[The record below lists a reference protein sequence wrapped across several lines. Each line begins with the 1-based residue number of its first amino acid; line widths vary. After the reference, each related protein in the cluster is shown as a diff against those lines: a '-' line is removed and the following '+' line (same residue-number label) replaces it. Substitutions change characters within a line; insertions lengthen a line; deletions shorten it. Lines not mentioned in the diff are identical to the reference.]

1 MTTFHRYAD
10 VTAALADPRL
20 VPVPAGPGRPG
31 TMAWLRATVARFSAG
46 DAHAR
51 RRALLESDLSALDPA
66 ALRTAAATAPG
77 DPRHA
82 VLRTLAAA
90 LGLAEPDAVAEAV
103 TVAAGTYFGGEDPA
117 ADAAVAW
124 LLPRMTRPGSGAP
137 DGPGGG
143 AGGPGGAGGQDVNHP
158 AGEGDLPGDPVPT
171 GGTADADTLEVAA
184 NRIGLLIQACD
195 ATAGLIAN
203 ARRTGTGTRSAD
215 GSGPHVGVD
224 DLLRETL
231 RHDPPVPVTRRVA
244 AADTEIGGVPVP
256 AGTPVTLDIAAANRD
271 PALFADPDTFDPARR
286 GPDPLTFGGA
296 PRVCPARAHA
306 LALAAGVLE
315 GARTPSE
322 RTPS

>member
-20 VPVPAGPGRPG
+20 VPVPVGPGRPG
-31 TMAWLRATVARFSAG
+31 TMAWLRATVARFSSG
-46 DAHAR
+46 DVHAR
-51 RRALLESDLSALDPA
+51 RRALVESDLSALDPA

-90 LGLAEPDAVAEAV
+90 LGLAEPDAIAEAV
-103 TVAAGTYFGGEDPA
+103 VVAAGTYFGGEDPA

-124 LLPRMTRPGSGAP
+124 LLPRMSPPGSGTP
-137 DGPGGG
+137 TGTGG
-143 AGGPGGAGGQDVNHP
+143 AGGPGGAGGQDANHP
-158 AGEGDLPGDPVPT
+158 AGEGDLPGDPAPT
-171 GGTADADTLEVAA
+171 GGTADADALEIAA

-203 ARRTGTGTRSAD
+203 ARRAAAPGTA
-215 GSGPHVGVD
+215 VD
-224 DLLRETL
+224 DLFRETL
-231 RHDPPVPVTRRVA
+231 RHDPPVPVMRRVA
-244 AADTEIGGVPVP
+244 AADTEVGGIPIQ

-271 PALFADPDTFDPARR
+271 PDLFTDPGTFDPARR
-286 GPDPLTFGGA
+286 GPDPLTFGHA

-315 GARTPSE
+315 RTRTPSE